1 MTDRELRLTMYLI
14 EHFVE
19 LETLRGDR
27 VTAMMLQEFVSK
39 RLEAILSYPAAD
51 RLNNITNTMQSNSLS
66 VTGQLLDSD
75 VIDKTIK
82 QIIKTNFY
90 GGFI

>member
-1 MTDRELRLTMYLI
+1 MTDIELRLTMYLI

-19 LETLRGDR
+19 LETLQGDR

-51 RLNNITNTMQSNSLS
+51 RLNNITNTMQTNNLS

>member
-1 MTDRELRLTMYLI
+1 MTDRELKLTMYLI

-19 LETLRGDR
+19 LETLQGDR

-51 RLNNITNTMQSNSLS
+51 RLNNITNTMQTNSLS

-82 QIIKTNFY
+82 QIIKINFY

>member
-1 MTDRELRLTMYLI
+1 MTDTELKLTMYLI
-14 EHFVE
+14 EHFIE

-39 RLEAILSYPAAD
+39 RLEAILSYPSAD
-51 RLNNITNTMQSNSLS
+51 RMNNITNTMQTNSLS
-66 VTGQLLDSD
+66 VTGHLLDND

>member
-1 MTDRELRLTMYLI
+1 MI
-14 EHFVE
+14 EHFIE

-27 VTAMMLQEFVSK
+27 VTAFMLQELVSK
-39 RLEAILSYPAAD
+39 RLGTILSYPAAD
-51 RLNNITNTMQSNSLS
+51 RMNNITNTIQANSLS
-66 VTGQLLDSD
+66 VTGQLMDND

>member
-51 RLNNITNTMQSNSLS
+51 RLNNITNTIQSNNLS

>member
-27 VTAMMLQEFVSK
+27 VTAFMLQELVSK

-51 RLNNITNTMQSNSLS
+51 RMNNITNTIQANSLS
-66 VTGQLLDSD
+66 VTGQLMDND
-75 VIDKTIK
+75 IIDKTIK

>member
-1 MTDRELRLTMYLI
+1 MTDTELKLTMYLI
-14 EHFVE
+14 EHFIE

-39 RLEAILSYPAAD
+39 RLEAILSYPSAD
-51 RLNNITNTMQSNSLS
+51 RLNNITNTMQTNSLS
-66 VTGQLLDSD
+66 VTGHLLDND

>member
-51 RLNNITNTMQSNSLS
+51 RLNNITNTIQSNNLS

-82 QIIKTNFY
+82 EIIKTNFY

>member
-1 MTDRELRLTMYLI
+1 MTDTELKLTMYLI
-14 EHFVE
+14 EHFIE

-51 RLNNITNTMQSNSLS
+51 RLNNITNTMQTNSLS
-66 VTGQLLDSD
+66 VTGRLLDND
-75 VIDKTIK
+75 IIDKTIK

>member
-1 MTDRELRLTMYLI
+1 MTDIELRLTMYLI

-51 RLNNITNTMQSNSLS
+51 RLNNITNTIQSNNLS

-82 QIIKTNFY
+82 EIIKTNFY

>member
-66 VTGQLLDSD
+66 VTGHLLDSD

-82 QIIKTNFY
+82 EIIKTNFY